1 MRRLSLHLLLA
12 ASAASLAPVAAR
24 ASRTAQV
31 PAVVSRA
38 LSAGAAS
45 PGARVEAVDYRGPGR
60 CTATRAEVEQPIG
73 SSGVVSLRIEG
84 RGPGGELCRGFAR
97 AEARVFARVLV
108 LSRALASGESLDGA
122 VTAMER
128 EVQPG
133 RAPLTEVA
141 PGLAASR
148 PLAAGAVLEASMVHD
163 PSWQTGQTV
172 RVVIR
177 SGGLSLTQSG
187 RLIACAQGRACA
199 QLPSGRRVEGRRS
212 GNELVLEMP

>member
-1 MRRLSLHLLLA
+1 MRRSCSPQLLA
-12 ASAASLAPVAAR
+12 ACLLAGLAPGAGFGAKGI
-24 ASRTAQV
+24 
-31 PAVVSRA
+31 PLVVSRA
-38 LSAGAAS
+38 LSAGAAT
-45 PGARVEAVDYRGPGR
+45 PGARVETVDYRGPGR

-73 SSGVVSLRIEG
+73 SSGSVSLRSEG
-84 RGPGGELCRGFAR
+84 RGPGGESCRGFAR
-97 AEARVFARVLV
+97 AEARLFARVWV
-108 LSRALASGESLDGA
+108 VSRALASGERLEGA
-122 VTAMER
+122 ITLMER

-133 RAPLTEVA
+133 HAPLTEVA
-141 PGLAASR
+141 PGLAVTR

-163 PSWQTGQTV
+163 PSWQSGQSV